1 MLTYYNAVLIP
12 ARSFEHKLF
21 TNVFC
26 CSTKIHGFKDL
37 YHLINCDTVEHVCVM
52 INDNYYDVWLD
63 ELGKLNHKMPCIC
76 LEQYN
81 DVLAGNIVI
90 TKGGDDYEGL
100 TDEDIIAIQQ
110 WVYDARLDLYNRIAP
125 YM

>member
-63 ELGKLNHKMPCIC
+63 ELGKVNHKMPCIC

-90 TKGGDDYEGL
+90 TKGGDYG
-100 TDEDIIAIQQ
+100 Q
-110 WVYDARLDLYNRIAP
+110 P
-125 YM
+125 